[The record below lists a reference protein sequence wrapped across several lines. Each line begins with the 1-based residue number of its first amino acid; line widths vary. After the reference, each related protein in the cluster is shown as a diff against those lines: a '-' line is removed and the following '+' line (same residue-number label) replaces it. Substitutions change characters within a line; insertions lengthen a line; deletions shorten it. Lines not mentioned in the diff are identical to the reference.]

1 MKGKH
6 PIPTVDII
14 IEVGEKIVLI
24 KRKNPPHGWALPG
37 GFVEW
42 GESLEEAALRE
53 AEEETG
59 LKIKLVCQF
68 YTYSS
73 PNRDPRFHA
82 ISTVYVARAEGVPQA
97 GDDASGIGLFARE
110 TLPHLIVF
118 DHRRIIEDYFEN
130 KNSLDSFLLFR

>member
-110 TLPHLIVF
+110 TLPHPILSLI
-118 DHRRIIEDYFEN
+118 HI
-130 KNSLDSFLLFR
+130 